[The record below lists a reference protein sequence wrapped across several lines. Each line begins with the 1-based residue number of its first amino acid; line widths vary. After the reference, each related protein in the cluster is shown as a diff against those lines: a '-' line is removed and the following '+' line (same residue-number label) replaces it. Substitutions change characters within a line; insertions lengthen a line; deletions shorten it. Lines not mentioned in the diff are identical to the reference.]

1 MIERIN
7 IEKLNMRYCDYIQ
20 VYLPDDYYKSSE
32 KYDVIYMHDGHN
44 LFDIKTSAYGM
55 IWGID
60 KILRK
65 RQKKYIIVG
74 IECADMERYN
84 LYSPWKYSFD
94 NKNINDLFLNY
105 GGKGDNYLTWIISK
119 IIPMINQKY
128 RINRFNTYMAGSSMG
143 GLITLYA
150 GLKYPIIFKS
160 IGVFSPA
167 IWFAKKELLNY
178 LSKEVNS
185 GSLIYM
191 DIGHKET
198 SNSLVLNFPNI
209 YLNDTREVNAIL
221 AKYNLRKMYY
231 YEDENGKHNEI
242 NWKKR
247 FPFFLD
253 FIEANQ

>member
-7 IEKLNMRYCDYIQ
+7 IEKLKMRYCDYIQ
-20 VYLPDDYYKSSE
+20 VYLPDDYYKSLE

-60 KILRK
+60 KILGK

-74 IECADMERYN
+74 IECPNMERFN

-94 NKNINDLFLNY
+94 NENINDLFLNY
-105 GGKGDNYLTWIISK
+105 GGKGDNYLNWIITK
-119 IIPMINQKY
+119 IMPMMNQKY
-128 RINRFNTYMAGSSMG
+128 RINKANTYMAGSSMG
-143 GLITLYA
+143 GLITLYG
-150 GLKYPIIFKS
+150 GLKYPMIFKS

-178 LSKEVNS
+178 LKQQVNS
-185 GSLIYM
+185 ESLIYM

-198 SNSLVLNFPNI
+198 SNQLVIDFSSI
-209 YLNDTREVNAIL
+209 YLNDAREVHSMLDKCNI
-221 AKYNLRKMYY
+221 RQMHY
-231 YEDENGKHNEI
+231 YEDKKGKHNELD
-242 NWKKR
+242 WGRR
-247 FPFFLD
+247 FHCFLD
-253 FIEANQ
+253 FIEKNQ